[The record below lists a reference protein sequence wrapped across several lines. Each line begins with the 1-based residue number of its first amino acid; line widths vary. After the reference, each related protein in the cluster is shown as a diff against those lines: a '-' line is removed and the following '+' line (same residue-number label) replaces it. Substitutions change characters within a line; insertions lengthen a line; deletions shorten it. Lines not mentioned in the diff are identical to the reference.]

1 MDLSAA
7 RPMTASRPPGRSTR
21 AMAVSAA
28 AKSMWCSEVLAQTKS
43 KLASAK
49 SWARKSASM
58 KVTRAG
64 PAVRDRA
71 TAIMR
76 GSRSMPVTWAQRA
89 ASRPASIPSPQPTSS
104 AARQPGGT
112 APRMTGW

>member
-1 MDLSAA
+1 
-7 RPMTASRPPGRSTR
+7 
-21 AMAVSAA
+21 
-28 AKSMWCSEVLAQTKS
+28 VLAQTKS

-58 KVTRAG
+58 KVTRAEP

-71 TAIMR
+71 RAIMR
-76 GSRSMPVTWAQRA
+76 GSRSTPVTWAQRP
-89 ASRPASIPSPQPTSS
+89 ASRLASIPSPQPTSS
-104 AARQPGGT
+104 AVRQPGGT